1 MAPEKMAVNEDA
13 RPAVVFEYGG
23 RFGHFLRAEAS
34 VSALSYPVPPRT
46 ALLGTIG
53 AVLGL
58 EKDTPQVKLK
68 DAMIAV
74 SGRIPETHWHRVKLR
89 KDPPASL
96 PRRVKAGE
104 PGQKNPKPE
113 QATLN
118 KQEWLFNPSYTVT
131 ACLPNNYHDEF
142 VSRLRER
149 RWHYS
154 PCMGL
159 SEMAAWLDFVA
170 EGTATALPAGAEV
183 SCASVVRRDVAVL
196 DGRRTLEASASGVE
210 GPLAILPLR
219 MPREVTKDRV
229 FTHADYMIE
238 RSGLPIPLRADEA
251 YRVEAGSGTRAVIF
265 L

>member
-1 MAPEKMAVNEDA
+1 MVGNGGGK
-13 RPAVVFEYGG
+13 PAVVFKYAG

-46 ALLGTIG
+46 ALLGMVG

-58 EKDTPQVKLK
+58 EKDAPQVVLG

-89 KDPPASL
+89 KDPPAGGPL
-96 PRRVKAGE
+96 PRRVKAGAKGSSTDE
-104 PGQKNPKPE
+104 R
-113 QATLN
+113 ATLI

-131 ACLPNNYHDEF
+131 ACLPDSHHEQF

-149 RWHYS
+149 RWRYS

-159 SEMAAWLDFVA
+159 SEMTARLHFVDQ
-170 EGTATALPAGAEV
+170 GTAFALPAGSEV
-183 SCASVVRRDVAVL
+183 MCSSVARRDGAAL
-196 DGRRTLEASASGVE
+196 NGRRTLEASGNGE
-210 GPLAILPLR
+210 PLAILPLR
-219 MPREVTKDRV
+219 MPREVTGDRQ
-229 FTHADYMIE
+229 FTHADYMVE
-238 RSGLPIPLRADEA
+238 RSGLPIPLRADGA
-251 YRVEAGSGTRAVIF
+251 YQVETSSGTEAVIF